1 MVKKEEFLFD
11 SRDGKSRIHAV
22 RWVPEGK
29 ICCILQV
36 VHGMAEFVERYEP
49 MAMYL
54 GEKGIMVTGED
65 HLGHGKSVGE
75 NGKYG
80 FFCEQD
86 PATVV
91 VRDVHRLKKMN
102 QEEYPGIPYVILGHS
117 MGSFITRNYL
127 FRYGTGIQGA
137 IICGTGSQPKA
148 LVKLCLMIEHV
159 QRLFLGADH
168 VAKGID
174 KLAFGNYNKKI
185 VEAAT
190 AFDWLCTDEKEV
202 QKYLD
207 EPMCGFTFTLNGFRT
222 LFTLLDRLN
231 KDENLKEMP
240 KDLPVLF
247 IAGTDDPVGNYGE
260 GVRKAQEDFKRV
272 GMKRTSLRLYE
283 GCRHEILNEP
293 IKQQIFDDIYA
304 WVMERVEEY

>member
-1 MVKKEEFLFD
+1 
-11 SRDGKSRIHAV
+11 
-22 RWVPEGK
+22 
-29 ICCILQV
+29 
-36 VHGMAEFVERYEP
+36 
-49 MAMYL
+49 
-54 GEKGIMVTGED
+54 
-65 HLGHGKSVGE
+65 
-75 NGKYG
+75 
-80 FFCEQD
+80 
-86 PATVV
+86 
-91 VRDVHRLKKMN
+91 
-102 QEEYPGIPYVILGHS
+102 

-148 LVKLCLMIEHV
+148 LVKLCLMIERV
-159 QRLFLGADH
+159 QRLFLGAGH

-202 QKYLD
+202 RKYLD

>member
-1 MVKKEEFLFD
+1 MW
-11 SRDGKSRIHAV
+11 R
-22 RWVPEGK
+22 
-29 ICCILQV
+29 
-36 VHGMAEFVERYEP
+36 
-49 MAMYL
+49 
-54 GEKGIMVTGED
+54 
-65 HLGHGKSVGE
+65 
-75 NGKYG
+75 
-80 FFCEQD
+80 
-86 PATVV
+86 
-91 VRDVHRLKKMN
+91 
-102 QEEYPGIPYVILGHS
+102 
-117 MGSFITRNYL
+117 
-127 FRYGTGIQGA
+127 
-137 IICGTGSQPKA
+137 
-148 LVKLCLMIEHV
+148 
-159 QRLFLGADH
+159 
-168 VAKGID
+168 KGID

-272 GMKRTSLRLYE
+272 GMKRTSLKLYE

>member
-91 VRDVHRLKKMN
+91 VRDVHRL
-102 QEEYPGIPYVILGHS
+102 
-117 MGSFITRNYL
+117 
-127 FRYGTGIQGA
+127 
-137 IICGTGSQPKA
+137 
-148 LVKLCLMIEHV
+148 
-159 QRLFLGADH
+159 
-168 VAKGID
+168 
-174 KLAFGNYNKKI
+174 
-185 VEAAT
+185 
-190 AFDWLCTDEKEV
+190 
-202 QKYLD
+202 
-207 EPMCGFTFTLNGFRT
+207 
-222 LFTLLDRLN
+222 N